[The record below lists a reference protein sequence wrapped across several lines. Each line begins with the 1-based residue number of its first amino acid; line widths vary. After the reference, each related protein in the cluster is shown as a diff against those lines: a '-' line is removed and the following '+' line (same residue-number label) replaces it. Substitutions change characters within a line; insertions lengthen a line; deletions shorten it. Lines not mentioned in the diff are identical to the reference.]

1 MEVPVAMQDLSLAVT
16 DLQHLASSPLLERF
30 GDDCGPSKII
40 KTLRKRKLSADAPD
54 LGLHQ
59 ILGGM

>member
-1 MEVPVAMQDLSLAVT
+1 MAMQDLSLAVT
-16 DLQHLASSPLLERF
+16 DLQHLARSPLLERF
-30 GDDCGPSKII
+30 GDDCGPSKI